1 MALLR
6 VRSIQNVALL
16 MEDGAFALFF
26 PPHPGGFASS
36 RVPTPGNLPS
46 KAKKMLIPGGQPG
59 GGLGTGG
66 IDWCIITVRKEG
78 DWGRG
83 TYGWI
88 FPKNRLAEFD
98 FLSVFTSVSSALL
111 PLLFNSKW
119 SLRSTFAESCSI
131 CFTFKHPPSP
141 PLQKDLSHAG
151 YLVPDNNAKLP
162 PEGFGTHSI
171 EPFASLKVRT
181 TSLIN
186 ILQGKAWCKAVE

>member
-1 MALLR
+1 MTRTQEL
-6 VRSIQNVALL
+6 S
-16 MEDGAFALFF
+16 
-26 PPHPGGFASS
+26 
-36 RVPTPGNLPS
+36 T
-46 KAKKMLIPGGQPG
+46 LI
-59 GGLGTGG
+59 TA
-66 IDWCIITVRKEG
+66 RKEG
-78 DWGRG
+78 DRGRG

-88 FPKNRLAEFD
+88 FPKNLLAEFD

-111 PLLFNSKW
+111 PLLFNSKR

-141 PLQKDLSHAG
+141 PLQKGLSHAG
-151 YLVPDNNAKLP
+151 YLVPDNNAQLP

-186 ILQGKAWCKAVE
+186 ILQGKYNDSSLFCMIPLYNPFTRKVTFVLASIWVLMTFYRFLYHLMLWLYDRLSVRVS

>member
-1 MALLR
+1 MTRTQELR
-6 VRSIQNVALL
+6 
-16 MEDGAFALFF
+16 
-26 PPHPGGFASS
+26 
-36 RVPTPGNLPS
+36 TP
-46 KAKKMLIPGGQPG
+46 
-59 GGLGTGG
+59 
-66 IDWCIITVRKEG
+66 ITARKEG

-83 TYGWI
+83 TFGWI
-88 FPKNRLAEFD
+88 FSKNLLAEFD

-111 PLLFNSKW
+111 PLMLNSKR

-162 PEGFGTHSI
+162 PEGFGTHCI

-186 ILQGKAWCKAVE
+186 ILQGKAWCKAVESIACEQQTHFRSSLLSLRKIAIFIAILIAIIAIIIILLH